1 MAHSAD
7 TDRARRLTVPG
18 VENLIHTMWS
28 KVMKPLNDRVS
39 IDTKYAGDSDTLT
52 KNIKA
57 LVHLLAK
64 QAVLDLQNSNDNH
77 CYEGG
82 AS

>member
-1 MAHSAD
+1 
-7 TDRARRLTVPG
+7 
-18 VENLIHTMWS
+18 
-28 KVMKPLNDRVS
+28 MKPLNDRVS